1 MTPRDGEWDRVGC
14 DLARCRVT
22 LFGCRRLV
30 LSCRRVC
37 VCGGVAWVLVFVS
50 SPFRWWGPWL
60 CVGGSCLCAV
70 KWIVKKKKKKKGK
83 VIASQRERSRLT
95 TSHCTV
101 PNARRVRVSL
111 RLRPAVPHRH

>member
-70 KWIVKKKKKKKGK
+70 KWIVEKKKNTRAETHFGL
-83 VIASQRERSRLT
+83 VFYFCM
-95 TSHCTV
+95 HG
-101 PNARRVRVSL
+101 RR
-111 RLRPAVPHRH
+111 H